1 MATTVCWLLRPERL
15 LRPEQRSV
23 ERAKATK
30 KSLKNLR
37 GVLLPK
43 LEAQLK
49 EFMAGPLPK
58 AREARRSAAAA
69 KESME
74 NKHKTLIG
82 QIETQEKK
90 LEALEAEANPE
101 PKAQERLFAQ
111 KRLVHDLH
119 VS

>member
-1 MATTVCWLLRPERL
+1 
-15 LRPEQRSV
+15 
-23 ERAKATK
+23 
-30 KSLKNLR
+30 
-37 GVLLPK
+37 
-43 LEAQLK
+43 
-49 EFMAGPLPK
+49 
-58 AREARRSAAAA
+58 
-69 KESME
+69 ME